1 MSRIQAHVVHL
12 LTEHSHD
19 LKMGQITL
27 FGVKGVTI
35 LILLSSLSVVEFL
48 SFLERCELTFSQILG
63 SRIQRF
69 RIN

>member
-1 MSRIQAHVVHL
+1 MSRIQAHVVYL

-27 FGVKGVTI
+27 FGIKGITI
-35 LILLSSLSVVEFL
+35 LILPSSLLIVEFF

-69 RIN
+69 SIN